1 MSPQPGQDP
10 DSDVEAM
17 TRIARGDDLALN
29 EIMDR
34 WTPRL
39 DAYLARFLGNESDAT
54 DLVQETFVAVY
65 RARFRYRPTAKFS
78 TWVFGIASNLA
89 RQKLRWRKRHPE
101 VALDLELEQEET
113 GPVQLDHLAEN
124 PSIKMQAKETAT
136 TVRSAVMS
144 LPAELREP
152 LVLGVYEELPQA
164 EIAEILGCSTK
175 TVETRLYRARQL
187 LRKRLCDHLK

>member
-1 MSPQPGQDP
+1 MNQPPGHEG

-17 TRIARGDDLALN
+17 ARLAQGDDLALN

-39 DAYLARFLGNESDAT
+39 GAYFLRFLGSEGDAT
-54 DLVQETFVAVY
+54 DLVQETFVSVY

-78 TWVFGIASNLA
+78 SWIFGIASNLA

-101 VALDLELEQEET
+101 VALELEMEET
-113 GPVQLDHLAEN
+113 STVQRDQVAED
-124 PSIKMQAKETAT
+124 PSIQMQTKETAAA
-136 TVRSAVMS
+136 VRSAVIS
-144 LPAELREP
+144 LPADLREA
-152 LVLGVYEELPQA
+152 LILGVYEDLSQV

-175 TVETRLYRARQL
+175 AVETRIYRARQL
-187 LRKRLCDHLK
+187 LRKKLNPHL